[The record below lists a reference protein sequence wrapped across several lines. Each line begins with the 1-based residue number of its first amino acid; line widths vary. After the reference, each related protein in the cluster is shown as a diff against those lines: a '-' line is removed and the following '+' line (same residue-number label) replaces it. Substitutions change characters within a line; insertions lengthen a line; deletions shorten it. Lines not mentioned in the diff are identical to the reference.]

1 MKLLLKNTAYF
12 CALALTFWA
21 YLWTLELLG
30 I

>member
-1 MKLLLKNTAYF
+1 MKNIFRYIAYT
-12 CALALTFWA
+12 LSLSVVMWA